1 MAKKKVFNYG
11 NCFAGSLRLR
21 LAVGLAIGFTG
32 LFVLVSVLILGLCMI
47 PGRPLRKAYAYKP
60 VSPDP
65 NVVRTDGGSGREGG
79 AERGQS
85 NDPLV
90 EDSEVKIDDN

>member
-1 MAKKKVFNYG
+1 
-11 NCFAGSLRLR
+11 
-21 LAVGLAIGFTG
+21 
-32 LFVLVSVLILGLCMI
+32 MI
-47 PGRPLRKAYAYKP
+47 PGCPLRKAYAYKP
-60 VSPDP
+60 VSPDH

>member
-1 MAKKKVFNYG
+1 
-11 NCFAGSLRLR
+11 
-21 LAVGLAIGFTG
+21 
-32 LFVLVSVLILGLCMI
+32 MI
-47 PGRPLRKAYAYKP
+47 PGCPLRKAYAYKP

-65 NVVRTDGGSGREGG
+65 SVVRTDGGSGREGG

-90 EDSEVKIDDN
+90 EDSEAKIDN